1 MFGKR
6 KNNKDLIERFEVMS
20 KEFLNKCRELKRAE
34 RELKSLTH
42 KIYNET
48 NANYEF
54 ENQNLNAE
62 TDTGEALNG
71 NLKRDETSINLE
83 ENESCQNKNN
93 KVINGQIV
101 RDNEVHNQSAC
112 DEDETKSIDGEEMC
126 GRRVDG
132 EVVYGKDMNDKMV
145 CGKVAGSEDINSKIR
160 HKNKVRSKSADGEM
174 DCGKVTASENVDNG
188 LDSSKVDMMNDLDSV
203 KESVLEELA
212 VSKESEV
219 KNLDSAEKNANK
231 GLIATKESEVKNLD
245 FAEDSVTDIESDTIE
260 SGEAGGEFLDE
271 DKYKIDLQ
279 KSRLIEE
286 YLKNLAS
293 KNESQP
299 VFLTGGSK
307 KIVYQKQSKP
317 PKNLKSAGEYVLKN
331 YFK

>member
-20 KEFLNKCRELKRAE
+20 KEFLNKCRKLKRTE
-34 RELKSLTH
+34 RELKSLTR

-54 ENQNLNAE
+54 ENQNLNAG
-62 TDTGEALNG
+62 TGLGEVLNG
-71 NLKRDETSINLE
+71 DLMRDETSINLE

-93 KVINGQIV
+93 KVINGQSV
-101 RDNEVHNQSAC
+101 RDDEVYNQSVC
-112 DEDETKSIDGEEMC
+112 DEDEHKSIDGEEMC

-132 EVVYGKDMNDKMV
+132 KVVYGKDMNGEMDS
-145 CGKVAGSEDINSKIR
+145 GKVAGSEDINSKSR
-160 HKNKVRSKSADGEM
+160 YKNKVRSKSADGEM
-174 DCGKVTASENVDNG
+174 DCGKVAGGENVGNG

-203 KESVLEELA
+203 KESVLEGLV

-219 KNLDSAEKNANK
+219 KGLDLAEKNANK
-231 GLIATKESEVKNLD
+231 GLIATKESEEQDLD
-245 FAEDSVTDIESDTIE
+245 SAEDSVTDIESDTIE

-271 DKYKIDLQ
+271 DTYKIDLQ